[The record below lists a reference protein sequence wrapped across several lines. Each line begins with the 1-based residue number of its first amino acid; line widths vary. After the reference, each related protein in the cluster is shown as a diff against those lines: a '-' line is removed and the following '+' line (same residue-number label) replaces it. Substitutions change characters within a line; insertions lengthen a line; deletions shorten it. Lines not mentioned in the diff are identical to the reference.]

1 MGTEPILLYT
11 LNTGQNGRDTA
22 GEQSVSCTQKMSEDY
37 DDTEP
42 DYDVEE
48 QDPEL

>member
-1 MGTEPILLYT
+1 MAE
-11 LNTGQNGRDTA
+11 
-22 GEQSVSCTQKMSEDY
+22 TQLENSLFHVPKKMSEDY

-48 QDPEL
+48 QDPELWK